1 VHSWKSFREIINMSR
16 IVFLCK
22 PPTLVREKIKTIL
35 EHAQEPDTPY
45 NLLYG
50 S

>member
-1 VHSWKSFREIINMSR
+1 MNFIFDMSR
-16 IVFLCK
+16 IVFCVNS
-22 PPTLVREKIKTIL
+22 TLVREKAKTIL